1 MPVIRQ
7 VHGRQIYDSRGNPTI
22 EVDVV
27 LADGTT
33 GRAAVPSGASTGRY
47 EAVELR
53 DGGRAFGGKGVSRAL
68 AHVDGEI
75 QSLLVG
81 MAAEDQAEIDRRLI
95 ELDGTANKSRLG
107 ANAVLGASLAVARAA
122 AHAQHLPLHRY
133 LAQDGQEAT
142 LPVPLLNV
150 LNGGRHADNRLE
162 IQEFLIVPHGFDSFA
177 EALAAGVEVYQALR
191 RELVLIGQR
200 TAVGDEGGFAPD
212 LSDDEEALRLLL
224 QAVERAG
231 FRPGEEV
238 SLALDLAANEMR
250 QGDGYRLNGAVLSAK
265 ALISQLAD
273 WSERF
278 PLVSIEDPMDEDDTL
293 GWQEVTAALGG
304 RLQLIGDDNFVTSA
318 ARLRQGA
325 EDHIANAILIK
336 PNQVGTLT
344 ETLTTIRTARE
355 LGYGAVVSHR
365 SGDTEDPLIADLTV
379 ATGAGQIKTGAPC
392 RQERLAKYNRLLRI
406 AEQVPDAPYAGRLVF
421 SQGR

>member
-1 MPVIRQ
+1 
-7 VHGRQIYDSRGNPTI
+7 
-22 EVDVV
+22 
-27 LADGTT
+27 
-33 GRAAVPSGASTGRY
+33 
-47 EAVELR
+47 
-53 DGGRAFGGKGVSRAL
+53 
-68 AHVDGEI
+68 
-75 QSLLVG
+75 
-81 MAAEDQAEIDRRLI
+81 
-95 ELDGTANKSRLG
+95 
-107 ANAVLGASLAVARAA
+107 
-122 AHAQHLPLHRY
+122 
-133 LAQDGQEAT
+133 
-142 LPVPLLNV
+142 
-150 LNGGRHADNRLE
+150 
-162 IQEFLIVPHGFDSFA
+162 
-177 EALAAGVEVYQALR
+177 
-191 RELVLIGQR
+191 
-200 TAVGDEGGFAPD
+200 
-212 LSDDEEALRLLL
+212 
-224 QAVERAG
+224 
-231 FRPGEEV
+231 
-238 SLALDLAANEMR
+238 
-250 QGDGYRLNGAVLSAK
+250 
-265 ALISQLAD
+265 
-273 WSERF
+273 
-278 PLVSIEDPMDEDDTL
+278 MDEDDTL

>member
-1 MPVIRQ
+1 MPKIRQ
-7 VHGRQIYDSRGNPTI
+7 VHGRQVYDSRGNPTV

-27 LADGTT
+27 LTDETT

-53 DGGRAFGGKGVSRAL
+53 DGGKPFGGKGVLRAL

-75 QSLLVG
+75 SQALCGLD
-81 MAAEDQAEIDRRLI
+81 ADDQAAVDSCLI
-95 ELDGTANKSRLG
+95 ALDGTPNKSRLG

-122 AHAQHLPLHRY
+122 AHSHHLPLHRY
-133 LAQDGQEAT
+133 LARPDQEMS

-162 IQEFLIVPHGFDSFA
+162 IQEFLVVPHGFDSFQ
-177 EALAAGVEVYQALR
+177 EAMAAGVEVYQALR

-212 LSDDEEALRLLL
+212 LSDDEEALQLLL

-231 FRPGEEV
+231 FEPGAQV
-238 SLALDLAANEMR
+238 SLALDPAASEMR
-250 QGDGYRLNGAVLSAK
+250 EADGYRLNGATLSAK
-265 ALISQLAD
+265 DLTATYAAWTQ
-273 WSERF
+273 RF
-278 PLVSIEDPMDEDDTL
+278 PLVSIEDPMDEDDTT
-293 GWQEVTAALGG
+293 GWQAVTAELGG
-304 RLQLIGDDNFVTSA
+304 RLQLIGDDTFVTNA
-318 ARLRQGA
+318 DRLRQGA
-325 EDHIANAILIK
+325 SEHIANAILIK

-344 ETLTTIRTARE
+344 ETLATISAARQ
-355 LGYGAVVSHR
+355 LGYRSVVSHR
-365 SGDTEDPLIADLTV
+365 SGDTEDTFIADLTV

-406 AEQVPDAPYAGRLVF
+406 AEQAPNLPYAGRLVF
-421 SQGR
+421 GRGR

>member
-1 MPVIRQ
+1 MPKIRQ
-7 VHGRQIYDSRGNPTI
+7 VHGRQVYDSRGNPTV

-27 LADGTT
+27 LTDETT

-53 DGGRAFGGKGVSRAL
+53 DGGKPFGGKGVLRAL

-75 QSLLVG
+75 SQALCGLD
-81 MAAEDQAEIDRRLI
+81 ADDQAAVDSCLI
-95 ELDGTANKSRLG
+95 ALDGTPNKSRLG

-122 AHAQHLPLHRY
+122 AHSHHLPLHRY
-133 LAQDGQEAT
+133 LARPDQEMS

-162 IQEFLIVPHGFDSFA
+162 IQEFLVVPHGFDSFQ
-177 EALAAGVEVYQALR
+177 EAMAAGVEVYQALR

-212 LSDDEEALRLLL
+212 LSDDEEALQLLL

-231 FRPGEEV
+231 FEPGAQV
-238 SLALDLAANEMR
+238 SLALDPAASEMR
-250 QGDGYRLNGAVLSAK
+250 EADGYRLNGATLSAK
-265 ALISQLAD
+265 DLTATYAAWTQRL
-273 WSERF
+273 
-278 PLVSIEDPMDEDDTL
+278 PLVSIEDPMDEDDTT
-293 GWQEVTAALGG
+293 GWQAVTAELGG
-304 RLQLIGDDNFVTSA
+304 RLQLIGDDNFVTNA
-318 ARLRQGA
+318 DRLRQGA
-325 EDHIANAILIK
+325 SEHIANAILIK

-344 ETLTTIRTARE
+344 ETLATISAARQ
-355 LGYGAVVSHR
+355 LGYRSVVSHR
-365 SGDTEDPLIADLTV
+365 SGDTEDTFIADLTV

-406 AEQVPDAPYAGRLVF
+406 AEQAPDLPYAGRLVF
-421 SQGR
+421 GRGR

>member
-1 MPVIRQ
+1 VAKIQQ

-27 LADGTT
+27 LQDGTT

-53 DGGRAFGGKGVSRAL
+53 DGGKPFGGKGVRQAL
-68 AHVDGEI
+68 ANVDGEI
-75 QSLLVG
+75 C
-81 MAAEDQAEIDRRLI
+81 AALRDLEADDQQAVDRRLI
-95 ELDGTANKSRLG
+95 ELDGTPNKSRLG

-122 AHAQHLPLHRY
+122 AHSHHLPLHRY
-133 LAQDGQEAT
+133 LAKADQEMS

-162 IQEFLIVPHGFDSFA
+162 IQEFLIVPHGFDSFQ

-191 RELVLIGQR
+191 RELMLIGQR

-212 LSDDEEALRLLL
+212 LSDDEEALQLLL

-231 FRPGEEV
+231 FQPGDQV
-238 SLALDLAANEMR
+238 SLALDPAASEMR
-250 QGDGYRLNGAVLSAK
+250 QADGYRLSGSTISAK
-265 ALISQLAD
+265 ALIAQYAT
-273 WSERF
+273 WSRRF

-293 GWQEVTAALGG
+293 GWQAVTAELGG
-304 RLQLIGDDNFVTSA
+304 QLQLIGDDNFVTNA
-318 ARLRQGA
+318 ERLRQGA
-325 EDHIANAILIK
+325 QDHIANAILIK
-336 PNQVGTLT
+336 PNQVGTLS
-344 ETLTTIRTARE
+344 ETMSTITAARQ
-355 LGYGAVVSHR
+355 LGYRSVVSHR
-365 SGDTEDPLIADLTV
+365 SGDTEDTFIADLTV

-406 AEQVPDAPYAGRLVF
+406 AEQAPDLAYAGRLVF
-421 SQGR
+421 G